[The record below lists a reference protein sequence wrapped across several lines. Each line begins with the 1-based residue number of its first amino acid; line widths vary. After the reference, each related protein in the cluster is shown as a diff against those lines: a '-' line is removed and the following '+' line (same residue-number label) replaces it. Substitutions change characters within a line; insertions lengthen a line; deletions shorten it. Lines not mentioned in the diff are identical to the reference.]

1 MSTQGKYRIRNWK
14 EYNKSLIQRGSITV
28 WLSEDAV
35 EKWFAHRAEG
45 KKGHPCV
52 YSDDAIL
59 TSLLIRAVFH
69 LPLRALQGFLI
80 SLVMLMK
87 ISLPIP
93 CYTQIC
99 RRAKALGEELRKL
112 STKKITDLVIDST
125 GLKVYGEG
133 EWKVRQHGHSKRRS
147 WMKLHLAVC
156 PDSHEIVFEILSE
169 NSIADCTIY
178 PEFIK
183 KAPKTMKR
191 TYADGA
197 YDTSGCYKANAEH
210 GSIPIICPQRKA
222 VLRREEGPHMDMRN
236 TALLE
241 ITGLGGGE
249 NGRRLWKKLRRY
261 HRRSLGETAMFR
273 FKQLFGNNLRSR
285 SLKGQKAEAYTKS
298 HALNIMT
305 RLGMPR
311 GEWVA

>member
-59 TSLLIRAVFH
+59 TS
-69 LPLRALQGFLI
+69 
-80 SLVMLMK
+80 
-87 ISLPIP
+87 
-93 CYTQIC
+93 
-99 RRAKALGEELRKL
+99 
-112 STKKITDLVIDST
+112 
-125 GLKVYGEG
+125 
-133 EWKVRQHGHSKRRS
+133 
-147 WMKLHLAVC
+147 
-156 PDSHEIVFEILSE
+156 
-169 NSIADCTIY
+169 TIY

-261 HRRSLGETAMFR
+261 HRRSGETAMFR

-311 GEWVA
+311 SEWVA